1 MDDSARV
8 PRMLTMR
15 EPPFVQGRPLVGM
28 AVEWARQLH
37 ARQRRDVD
45 QAPFVLHPLEVAS
58 LLSSLGFDQEVVAA
72 GVLHDSVEKTE
83 AGVNDVR
90 ERFGDRVAR
99 IVAAVSEDPSIADDG
114 ARREALARQVTAGG
128 PDAHAVYAAD
138 KVTKV
143 RELRARAT
151 RDSPDDPHVQLR
163 LEHYEHSLATLRAV
177 SPGQPL
183 VEKLAFELWALQAL
197 PPYGDD

>member
-1 MDDSARV
+1 
-8 PRMLTMR
+8 MLTMR

-99 IVAAVSEDPSIADDG
+99 IVAAVSEDASISDD
-114 ARREALARQVTAGG
+114 AERRDALARQVAAGG

-138 KVTKV
+138 KVAKV

-151 RDSPDDPHVQLR
+151 RAFPDHPHVQQR
-163 LEHYEHSLATLRAV
+163 LEHYEHSLATLRSVA
-177 SPGQPL
+177 PELPL

>member
-1 MDDSARV
+1 
-8 PRMLTMR
+8 MLTMR

-58 LLSSLGFDQEVVAA
+58 LLSSLGFDQEVVVA

-90 ERFGDRVAR
+90 ERFGDRVAA
-99 IVAAVSEDPSIADDG
+99 IVAAVSEDASIADD
-114 ARREALARQVTAGG
+114 AERREALARQV
-128 PDAHAVYAAD
+128 
-138 KVTKV
+138 
-143 RELRARAT
+143 R
-151 RDSPDDPHVQLR
+151 
-163 LEHYEHSLATLRAV
+163 
-177 SPGQPL
+177 
-183 VEKLAFELWALQAL
+183 
-197 PPYGDD
+197 